1 MQNPIAE
8 AALRKSAKQLKDD
21 RCKLKIIPMKKIN
34 FLLVVLCSVT
44 FVCVTSS
51 KSLANTTNTS
61 IRTVSLEITYE
72 EWVLFFDIMNLA
84 NGAEA
89 RNFTKNTNPNKYT
102 ASNPKDK
109 VQLSQEDADFLQQWL
124 TKNGKEITY
133 LQQILQEIAN
143 APAPTSDAVGG
154 LCSSLMRPEQ
164 DNSASSV
171 GMNYHRDLW
180 ELAGAKPKIDPT
192 EVGRVKVQRY
202 WNKYKKELR
211 CPSTGT
217 RDTDELSVA
226 KHPMDTSG
234 IRFVREL
241 AIAYKVDF
249 NFVDQ
254 KDGLTVLDFVQKRIY
269 QANRLVPKPEATLI
283 EFQAV
288 YDAIVKTGGKH
299 SENWLKKADSYK

>member
-1 MQNPIAE
+1 
-8 AALRKSAKQLKDD
+8 
-21 RCKLKIIPMKKIN
+21 MKKCN
-34 FLLVVLCSVT
+34 FLFILLCSLA
-44 FVCVTSS
+44 SS
-51 KSLANTTNTS
+51 MVEASNPAVQKRIDTS
-61 IRTVSLEITYE
+61 IHKTSFEITYE
-72 EWVLFFDIMNLA
+72 EWLLFYDMMNLA

-89 RNFTKNTNPNKYT
+89 RNFVKNTNPKKYT
-102 ASNPKDK
+102 ASKPKDK
-109 VQLSQEDADFLQQWL
+109 VQLSQEDADFLQKWL

-133 LQQILQEIAN
+133 LQQILQEITN

-154 LCSSLMRPEQ
+154 LCSTLMRPEQ
-164 DNSASSV
+164 DNSVTSV
-171 GMNYHRDLW
+171 GMNYHKDLW

-226 KHPMDTSG
+226 KHAMDTSG

-249 NFVDQ
+249 NFVDE
-254 KDGLTVLDFVQKRIY
+254 KDGLTVLDFVQVRINM
-269 QANRLVPKPEATLI
+269 ANRTIPKPEARLI
-283 EFQAV
+283 EYQAV
-288 YDAIVKTGGKH
+288 YDAIVKAGGKH
-299 SENWLKKADSYK
+299 SENWLKKADGYK

>member
-1 MQNPIAE
+1 
-8 AALRKSAKQLKDD
+8 
-21 RCKLKIIPMKKIN
+21 MKKCN
-34 FLLVVLCSVT
+34 FLFILLCSLA
-44 FVCVTSS
+44 SS
-51 KSLANTTNTS
+51 MVEASNPAVQKRIDTS
-61 IRTVSLEITYE
+61 IHKTSFEITYE
-72 EWVLFFDIMNLA
+72 EWILFYDIMNLA

-89 RNFTKNTNPNKYT
+89 RNFVKNTDVKKYAT
-102 ASNPKDK
+102 SHPKEK
-109 VQLSQEDADFLQQWL
+109 IILTQEDADFLQQWL

-171 GMNYHRDLW
+171 GMNYHKDLW

-202 WNKYKKELR
+202 WNKYKKDIR
-211 CPSTGT
+211 CPGQGLS
-217 RDTDELSVA
+217 DTDDLSVA
-226 KHPMDTSG
+226 KHAMDTSG

-249 NFVDQ
+249 NFVDE

-269 QANRLVPKPEATLI
+269 QANRQVPKPEATLI

-288 YDAIVKTGGKH
+288 YDAIVKAGGKH
-299 SENWLKKADSYK
+299 SENWLKKRDTYK

>member
-1 MQNPIAE
+1 MKKCNFLFILLCSLASIMAE
-8 AALRKSAKQLKDD
+8 A
-21 RCKLKIIPMKKIN
+21 
-34 FLLVVLCSVT
+34 
-44 FVCVTSS
+44 S
-51 KSLANTTNTS
+51 KSEVQKRIDTS
-61 IRTVSLEITYE
+61 IHKTSFKITYE
-72 EWVLFFDIMNLA
+72 EWILFYDIMNLA

-89 RNFTKNTNPNKYT
+89 RNFVKNTDVKKYT
-102 ASNPKDK
+102 TSHPKEK
-109 VQLSQEDADFLQQWL
+109 IILTQEDAEFVNQWL
-124 TKNGKEITY
+124 TKHQKDQNY
-133 LQQILQEIAN
+133 LLQILQEIDN

-226 KHPMDTSG
+226 KHAMDTPG

-249 NFVDQ
+249 NFVDE
-254 KDGLTVLDFVQKRIY
+254 KDGLTVLDFVQVRINM
-269 QANRLVPKPEATLI
+269 ANRTIPKPEARLI
-283 EFQAV
+283 EYQAV
-288 YDAIVKTGGKH
+288 YDAIVKAGGKH
-299 SENWLKKADSYK
+299 SGKRLYK

>member
-1 MQNPIAE
+1 
-8 AALRKSAKQLKDD
+8 
-21 RCKLKIIPMKKIN
+21 MKKCN
-34 FLLVVLCSVT
+34 FLFILFC
-44 FVCVTSS
+44 
-51 KSLANTTNTS
+51 SLASIMVEASNPVVQKRIDTS
-61 IRTVSLEITYE
+61 IHKTSFEITYE
-72 EWVLFFDIMNLA
+72 EWILFYDIMNLA

-89 RNFTKNTNPNKYT
+89 RNFVKNTDAKKYT
-102 ASNPKDK
+102 ASKPKDK
-109 VQLSQEDADFLQQWL
+109 VQLSQEDADFLQKWL

-133 LQQILQEIAN
+133 LQQILQEITN

-180 ELAGAKPKIDPT
+180 ELAGAKPKIDTT

-217 RDTDELSVA
+217 RDTDDLSVA
-226 KHPMDTSG
+226 KHAMDTSG

-249 NFVDQ
+249 DFIDE

-269 QANRLVPKPEATLI
+269 MANRRTPKPESLLI
-283 EFQAV
+283 EYQAV
-288 YDAIVKTGGKH
+288 YDAIVKAGGKH
-299 SENWLKKADSYK
+299 SENWLKKRDTYK

>member
-21 RCKLKIIPMKKIN
+21 RCKLKFTPMKKIN

-51 KSLANTTNTS
+51 KSFAHTTTNTS
-61 IRTVSLEITYE
+61 IHNVSLEITYE
-72 EWVLFFDIMNLA
+72 EWVLFYDIMNLA

-89 RNFTKNTNPNKYT
+89 RNFAKNTNPKKYT

-109 VQLSQEDADFLQQWL
+109 VQLSQEDADFLQKWL

-133 LQQILQEIAN
+133 LQQILQEIAD
-143 APAPTSDAVGG
+143 APAPTPASVSP
-154 LCSSLMRPEQ
+154 LCSDLLTPHQ
-164 DNSASSV
+164 DFSEMSI
-171 GMNYHRDLW
+171 GYNYQNALW
-180 ELAGAKPKIDPT
+180 ILAGAKPKIDPT

-202 WNKYKKELR
+202 WNKHKEDIR
-211 CPSTGT
+211 CPATGR
-217 RDTDELSVA
+217 RDTDDLSVA
-226 KHPMDTSG
+226 KHAMDTSG

-249 NFVDQ
+249 NFVDE
-254 KDGLTVLDFVQKRIY
+254 KDGLTILDFVQVRINM
-269 QANRLVPKPEATLI
+269 ANRQVPKPEPLLI
-283 EFQAV
+283 EYQAV
-288 YDAIVKTGGKH
+288 YDAIVKAGGKH
-299 SENWLKKADSYK
+299 SGKKIYR

>member
-1 MQNPIAE
+1 
-8 AALRKSAKQLKDD
+8 
-21 RCKLKIIPMKKIN
+21 MKKCN
-34 FLLVVLCSVT
+34 FLFILFC
-44 FVCVTSS
+44 
-51 KSLANTTNTS
+51 SLASIMVEASNPVVQKRIDTS
-61 IRTVSLEITYE
+61 IHKTSFEITYE
-72 EWVLFFDIMNLA
+72 EWILFYDIMNLA

-89 RNFTKNTNPNKYT
+89 RNFVKNTDAKKYT
-102 ASNPKDK
+102 ASKPKDK
-109 VQLSQEDADFLQQWL
+109 VQLSQEDADFLQKWL

-133 LQQILQEIAN
+133 LQQILQEITN

-226 KHPMDTSG
+226 KHAMDTSG

-241 AIAYKVDF
+241 AIAYKVNF
-249 NFVDQ
+249 NFIDE

-269 QANRLVPKPEATLI
+269 QANSLVPKPEQTQI
-283 EFQAV
+283 EYQAI
-288 YDAIVKTGGKH
+288 YDAIVRAGGKH
-299 SENWLKKADSYK
+299 SENWLKKRDTYK

>member
-1 MQNPIAE
+1 
-8 AALRKSAKQLKDD
+8 
-21 RCKLKIIPMKKIN
+21 MKKCN
-34 FLLVVLCSVT
+34 FLFILLCSLASIMVEASNPA
-44 FVCVTSS
+44 VQKRIDRSIHKTSF
-51 KSLANTTNTS
+51 
-61 IRTVSLEITYE
+61 EITYE
-72 EWVLFFDIMNLA
+72 EWILFYDIMNLA

-89 RNFTKNTNPNKYT
+89 RNFVKNTDVKKYT
-102 ASNPKDK
+102 TSHPKEK
-109 VQLSQEDADFLQQWL
+109 IILTQEDAEFVNQWL
-124 TKNGKEITY
+124 TKHQKDQNY
-133 LQQILQEIAN
+133 LLQILQEIDN

-226 KHPMDTSG
+226 KHAMDTPG

-249 NFVDQ
+249 NFVDE
-254 KDGLTVLDFVQKRIY
+254 KDGLTVLDFVQVRINM
-269 QANRLVPKPEATLI
+269 ANRTIPKPEARLI
-283 EFQAV
+283 EYQAV
-288 YDAIVKTGGKH
+288 YDAIVKAGGKH
-299 SENWLKKADSYK
+299 SGKRLYK

>member
-1 MQNPIAE
+1 MKNILLLFALLLGWKSVHANSTPNP
-8 AALRKSAKQLKDD
+8 
-21 RCKLKIIPMKKIN
+21 P
-34 FLLVVLCSVT
+34 
-44 FVCVTSS
+44 
-51 KSLANTTNTS
+51 TTNEVCLEITS
-61 IRTVSLEITYE
+61 LIKTEITYE
-72 EWVLFFDIMNLA
+72 EWVLFYDMMNLA

-89 RNFTKNTNPNKYT
+89 RNFVKNTNPKKYT

-133 LQQILQEIAN
+133 LQQILQEITN
-143 APAPTSDAVGG
+143 APAPTAASVSP
-154 LCSSLMRPEQ
+154 LCSELMTPEQ

-202 WNKYKKELR
+202 WNKYKKDIR
-211 CPSTGT
+211 CPATGR
-217 RDTDELSVA
+217 RDTDDLSVA
-226 KHPMDTSG
+226 KHAMDTSG

-249 NFVDQ
+249 NFIDE

-269 QANRLVPKPEATLI
+269 MANRRTPKPEPLLI
-283 EFQAV
+283 EYQAV
-288 YDAIVKTGGKH
+288 YDAIVKVGGKH
-299 SENWLKKADSYK
+299 SENWLKKRDTYK

>member
-1 MQNPIAE
+1 
-8 AALRKSAKQLKDD
+8 
-21 RCKLKIIPMKKIN
+21 MKKIN
-34 FLLVVLCSVT
+34 FLLVVLCSVS

-51 KSLANTTNTS
+51 KSFAHTTTNTS
-61 IRTVSLEITYE
+61 IHKVSLEIKYE
-72 EWVLFFDIMNLA
+72 EWVMFYDMMNLA

-89 RNFTKNTNPNKYT
+89 RNFAKNTNPKKYT

-109 VQLSQEDADFLQQWL
+109 VQLSQEDADFLQKWL

-133 LQQILQEIAN
+133 LQQILQEIAD
-143 APAPTSDAVGG
+143 APAPTPASVSP
-154 LCSSLMRPEQ
+154 LCSDLLTPQQEVSEM
-164 DNSASSV
+164 SI
-171 GMNYHRDLW
+171 GYNYQNALW
-180 ELAGAKPKIDPT
+180 ILAGAKPKIDPT

-217 RDTDELSVA
+217 RDTDDLSVA
-226 KHPMDTSG
+226 KHAMDTSG

-249 NFVDQ
+249 DFIDE

-269 QANRLVPKPEATLI
+269 QANRQVPKPEPLLI
-283 EFQAV
+283 EYQAV
-288 YDAIVKTGGKH
+288 YDAIVRAGGKH
-299 SENWLKKADSYK
+299 SENWLKKRDSYK

>member
-1 MQNPIAE
+1 MKKCNFLFILLCSLASIMAE
-8 AALRKSAKQLKDD
+8 ASRPAVQKRID
-21 RCKLKIIPMKKIN
+21 
-34 FLLVVLCSVT
+34 
-44 FVCVTSS
+44 
-51 KSLANTTNTS
+51 TS
-61 IRTVSLEITYE
+61 IHKTSFEITYE
-72 EWVLFFDIMNLA
+72 EWLLFYDMMNLA
-84 NGAEA
+84 NGTEA
-89 RNFTKNTNPNKYT
+89 RNFVKNTDAKKYT
-102 ASNPKDK
+102 ASHPKDK
-109 VQLSQEDADFLQQWL
+109 VQLSQEDADFLQKWL

-143 APAPTSDAVGG
+143 APAPTGDAVGG

-171 GMNYHRDLW
+171 GMNYHKDLW

-217 RDTDELSVA
+217 RDTDDLSVA
-226 KHPMDTSG
+226 KHAMDTSG

-249 NFVDQ
+249 NFVDE

-269 QANRLVPKPEATLI
+269 QANRQVPKPEATLI

-288 YDAIVKTGGKH
+288 YDAIVKAGGKH
-299 SENWLKKADSYK
+299 SENWLSKAESYK